1 MKLCSFTTTTLL
13 ALTTCVALLQQAA
26 AYDQKKDE
34 LNPTT
39 QDDAVDTA
47 DFQAD
52 WKHKPYPP
60 VKPHHKSQCTQINLV
75 CDKVV
80 IDSINCRPLK
90 AVGFNEGSPVFERW
104 GQCAKEQ
111 CTEIT
116 KVKNID
122 LPFPCYRHPTDC
134 AVPPVTI
141 DGLDI
146 AVEDAPSVDVNVTN
160 DDGSND
166 SDTDSNDEDTVVKDD
181 DSDEDTAGE
190 DDTDNGEDDEDDED
204 DAEDDTD
211 GDDLDGLNAKLRKRW
226 NKPHPHHKAKPH
238 HRKRPNQI
246 HPKPKKQIHPKPKK
260 QIHPWSGL
268 CHDDGS
274 FCGADLF
281 GCNFITNAVYTC
293 GQKAAK
299 PAFIKVCHGKC
310 SAGVCFGESV
320 LTMEPPRPRT
330 EVFKTAT
337 EAPQPRTE
345 VLKTATETPQPRTEV
360 LKTSTEAPQLRTE
373 VLKTTTEAPQP
384 RTEVLKTTTEAPQ
397 PRTVPPKTT
406 TTGAPEP
413 TTTTTTITAARII
426 ATATTRPEVTTTT
439 TTSTITTTTIIAP
452 PRTTA
457 APATTT
463 VAPPIPTAAPPT
475 TTTTVAP
482 PTTTVPATP
491 NNAVVA
497 TTTTT
502 AAVPMPT
509 IPIPFNCTV
518 LVDALKATIN
528 TAFGLIDGALALI
541 PEPLKTTLA
550 PVISAYQ
557 TFKSTIGQLLQ
568 DPANLAAITV
578 SSVAQLKS
586 ILQTFSGAIAN
597 QTGLPA
603 ELLTPIFSALDL
615 LAAAAQKLATCA
627 GAAPNCSGLLVLL
640 GYLIK
645 AALPFLQEYITS
657 QGGILALLAGPAIT
671 LASTTADKLI
681 SGAPDAI
688 SSIKTLLDLVNGLA
702 AFLPPEAKLPLDILK
717 AVIDSA
723 VACRAAAT

>member
-226 NKPHPHHKAKPH
+226 NKPHPHHRAKPH

-268 CHDDGS
+268 CHDHGS

-330 EVFKTAT
+330 EVLKTAT
-337 EAPQPRTE
+337 EA
-345 VLKTATETPQPRTEV
+345 PQPRTEV

-439 TTSTITTTTIIAP
+439 TTSTTTTTTIIAP

-502 AAVPMPT
+502 AA
-509 IPIPFNCTV
+509 
-518 LVDALKATIN
+518 
-528 TAFGLIDGALALI
+528 
-541 PEPLKTTLA
+541 PLKTTLA

-723 VACRAAAT
+723 VACQAAAT